1 MIFTWDKA
9 KNTLNK
15 KKHGISFEEA
25 KSVFLDEHA
34 RLIGDPDHSDSEDR
48 FVLL

>member
-1 MIFTWDKA
+1 MIFTWDEA
-9 KNTLNK
+9 KDRRNK

-34 RLIGDPDHSDSEDR
+34 RLIGDPDHSETLFFNFS
-48 FVLL
+48 